1 MNFSLSDSSN
11 EEEQIYRNEG
21 SVEIENSNKER
32 DAQLIERCQSGD
44 YTAFD
49 ELITAYRGKIYAM
62 IFNMVRND
70 ADAWDLSQDVFI
82 KVWKALSKFEGRS
95 AFYTWLYRIAHNVT
109 YDWLRK
115 KKIRGAGEFN
125 DEMLNEAEPGA
136 LTAPKTFDT
145 PDQNVQRAELRDKIT
160 IAINSLSEDHREVIL
175 LKEVEGLSYQEIAE
189 SIGSSIGTVMS
200 RLYYARKKLQ
210 ETLKDNNYD

>member
-82 KVWKALSKFEGRS
+82 KVWKAL
-95 AFYTWLYRIAHNVT
+95 
-109 YDWLRK
+109 
-115 KKIRGAGEFN
+115 
-125 DEMLNEAEPGA
+125 
-136 LTAPKTFDT
+136 
-145 PDQNVQRAELRDKIT
+145 
-160 IAINSLSEDHREVIL
+160 
-175 LKEVEGLSYQEIAE
+175 
-189 SIGSSIGTVMS
+189 
-200 RLYYARKKLQ
+200 
-210 ETLKDNNYD
+210 

>member
-11 EEEQIYRNEG
+11 EEEQLCRNEE
-21 SVEIENSNKER
+21 SLEKETSNKER
-32 DAQLIERCQSGD
+32 DALLIERCQSGD

-49 ELITAYRGKIYAM
+49 ELITVYRGKIYAM
-62 IFNMVRND
+62 IFNMIRND

-82 KVWKALSKFEGRS
+82 KAWKALSKFEGRS
-95 AFYTWLYRIAHNVT
+95 AFYTWIYRIAHNVT
-109 YDWLRK
+109 YDWMRK
-115 KKIRGAGEFN
+115 KKIEGAGEYN
-125 DEMLNEAEPGA
+125 DEMLNEVEPGA
-136 LTAPKTFDT
+136 LTSPRVLDS
-145 PDQNVQRAELRDKIT
+145 PDQNLQRNELRDKIT
-160 IAINSLSEDHREVIL
+160 TAINSLSEDHREVIL

-210 ETLKDNNYD
+210 ETLKDNDYD

>member
-11 EEEQIYRNEG
+11 EEEQIYRDEG

-32 DAQLIERCQSGD
+32 DEQLIERCQSGD

-49 ELITAYRGKIYAM
+49 ELITVYRGKIYAM

-125 DEMLNEAEPGA
+125 DEMLNEAEPGV

-145 PDQNVQRAELRDKIT
+145 PDQNVQRAELRDKMA

-189 SIGSSIGTVMS
+189 SMGSSIGTVMS